1 MPDAVATEA
10 HVIVRPMTRPD
21 ADALVDLVRA
31 TYGSDYVHEDIYQPD
46 EFYAAQ
52 KRGEHISEVAV
63 AADGTVLAHWAF
75 TFHGP
80 WVAESGMTITHPDHR
95 GHGLATRLEANL
107 LDRLDTLGVRWLM
120 GEAVLFH
127 TASQEIA
134 LTHWPSG
141 AITGFRLNAFH
152 HIEAVR
158 GFDDGNE
165 TGRTSV
171 AIAFGPRAEIPP
183 REVWVAG
190 SYAGI
195 LRHVLSATT
204 WPREV
209 STAGSGPPTGKTII
223 ESAYNAEHASA
234 TLSIDTIGADIHE
247 AVAAARDAAIALGAR
262 YIEARLPVS
271 SPASAFVDLV
281 DEGFSYA
288 AFLPEVGHESDLLL
302 LQWLAD
308 PSIDRAHWRLIN
320 ADVEALA
327 DAIVAQVATAG
338 RPAPTA

>member
-1 MPDAVATEA
+1 
-10 HVIVRPMTRPD
+10 MTRPD

-31 TYGSDYVHEDIYQPD
+31 TYGSEYVHRDIYVPD
-46 EFYAAQ
+46 TFYAAQ
-52 KRGEHISEVAV
+52 ERGQHISEVAV
-63 AADGTVLAHWAF
+63 ADDGTVLAHWAF

-95 GHGLATRLEANL
+95 GHGLATLLEANL
-107 LDRLDTLGVRWLM
+107 LARLDDLGVRWLM

-127 TASQEIA
+127 TASQEIV

-152 HIEAVR
+152 HIDAVR
-158 GFDDGNE
+158 GFADGNE

-183 REVWVAG
+183 RTVWAAE

-195 LRHVLSATT
+195 LRQVLGATT

-209 STAGSGPPTGKTII
+209 STAGSDSPTGTTII

-234 TLSIDTIGADIHE
+234 TLSIDAIGADIQE
-247 AVAAARDAAIALGAR
+247 AVAAARDAAIALGAC
-262 YIEARLPVS
+262 YIEARLPVN
-271 SPASAFVDLV
+271 SPASACVDLLE
-281 DEGFSYA
+281 EGFAYA
-288 AFLPEVGHESDLLL
+288 AFLPEVGDESDLLL

-308 PSIDRAHWRLIN
+308 PTIDRAHWRLIN
-320 ADVEALA
+320 SDVEALA
-327 DAIVAQVATAG
+327 DAIVDQVAMAG
-338 RPAPTA
+338 RQAPPD